1 MTNQFPASC
10 RYPERNSYFKTTKNI
25 YIYRHEAIFPRPPSF
40 AVFIEFNCLHFMK
53 EWSIFL

>member
-10 RYPERNSYFKTTKNI
+10 RYPEGNSYFMTTKNI
-25 YIYRHEAIFPRPPSF
+25 YIYIDMKLYPPPSF

>member
-10 RYPERNSYFKTTKNI
+10 RYPEGNSYFMTTKYI
-25 YIYRHEAIFPRPPSF
+25 YICRHEAISPPPSF

>member
-10 RYPERNSYFKTTKNI
+10 RYPEGNSYFMTKI
-25 YIYRHEAIFPRPPSF
+25 YIYIDMKLYSPPSF